1 MSKVIDSTAKNWY
14 QEVAPRD
21 FYKEIDLERVIM
33 HNLSL
38 IFPEYIPAMFKD
50 ELVHNVTGK
59 KNDADLCMIKSDYS
73 EWYVIEV
80 ELGKHSKTD
89 VLTQIDTFRN
99 CTYTAKNAKYIYE
112 KNKTLNLAKLTSLV
126 TTKSPE
132 LMVIV
137 NEVKV
142 DWKKDLS
149 KLNCKLCVFQIYN
162 DFDGKRMFRLEGEH
176 PFIYTNFRNCTYEK
190 QLPYAI
196 RILKEEGFLDAF
208 NIKDGMQIDIEF
220 NGVKHIWERQDA
232 GKEVYLICKSPISPL
247 DSLSSRYRLNYYKT
261 GWIKQPKG
269 NFIQRQLSKYFA
281 RPQIQINNSF
291 SFTKD

>member
-1 MSKVIDSTAKNWY
+1 MSKVIDSTANNWY

-21 FYKEIDLERVIM
+21 FYLEIDLERVIM

-50 ELVHNVTGK
+50 DLIHKVTGK
-59 KNDADLCMIKSDYS
+59 TNKADLCMIKSDYS

-80 ELGKHSKTD
+80 ELGKHTKRE
-89 VLTQIDTFRN
+89 VVNQIDTFRN
-99 CTYTAKNAKYIYE
+99 CNYTAANANYIYQ
-112 KNKTLNLAKLTSLV
+112 KNKSLNLSRLTPLV
-126 TTKSPE
+126 TSQPPE

-137 NEVKV
+137 NEVKK
-142 DWKKDLS
+142 DWKTDLT
-149 KLNCKLCVFQIYN
+149 KLNCKMCVFQIYN
-162 DFDGKRMFRLEGEH
+162 DFDGKQMYRLEGDH

-196 RILKEEGFLDAF
+196 KILREEGFLDSL
-208 NIKDGMQIDIEF
+208 NIKDGMQINIEY
-220 NGVKHIWERQDA
+220 NGVKHTWERQDA
-232 GKEVYLICKSPISPL
+232 GNDVYLICKSQISPL

-261 GWIKQPKG
+261 SWIKQPSG
-269 NFIQRQLSKYFA
+269 NFLKIIFNKYLA
-281 RPQIQINNSF
+281 KPKVRINNSF

>member
-1 MSKVIDSTAKNWY
+1 MSKVIDSTSNNWY

-21 FYKEIDLERVIM
+21 FYLEIDLERVIM

-50 ELVHNVTGK
+50 DLIHNVTGK
-59 KNDADLCMIKSDYS
+59 TNRADLCMIKSDYS

-80 ELGKHSKTD
+80 ELGKHSKGE
-89 VLTQIDTFRN
+89 VIKQIDTFRN
-99 CTYTAKNAKYIYE
+99 CNYTVANANYIFQ
-112 KNKTLNLAKLTSLV
+112 KNKTLNLSQLTKLV
-126 TTKSPE
+126 TGTPPE

-137 NEVKV
+137 NEVKK
-142 DWKKDLS
+142 DWRRDLTN
-149 KLNCKLCVFQIYN
+149 LNCKMCVFQIYN
-162 DFDGKRMFRLEGEH
+162 DFDGKRIYRLEGEY

-196 RILKEEGFLDAF
+196 KILREEGFLNSL
-208 NIKDGMQIDIEF
+208 NIKDGMQINIEY
-220 NGVKHIWERQDA
+220 NGVRHTWERQDA
-232 GKEVYLICKSPISPL
+232 GNEVFLICKSPISPL

-261 GWIKQPKG
+261 SWIKQSPT
-269 NFIQRQLSKYFA
+269 FILTRLFNKYFG
-281 RPQIQINNSF
+281 RPNVQINNSF